1 MEHTATPL
9 YLDWSFWAVVVAA
22 LAIALS
28 QLPPVLSWFK
38 RAKLEIEPY
47 SKIAITH
54 KVGNPNLQ
62 LHLIINNTGGR
73 KIRVKDI
80 RLRIKR
86 DGIEV
91 ATLPAQNYLQNQS
104 DKNTLLFTAFSLK
117 PGEEWGHLTNFL
129 NFFNRE
135 DENLFRSLEK
145 EMLSDFH
152 VKRDAL
158 DKDSKALI
166 EIESDLVEPFHEFF
180 NRKFIWKAGEYDL
193 SVCVTTDTPKS
204 DLSRQYRFTLFESH
218 VSHLHAIT
226 EHFKYG
232 GGISWDPN
240 IQTNVIVDIKEA

>member
-62 LHLIINNTGGR
+62 LHLIINNVGGR
-73 KIRVKDI
+73 EVRLKDLRVNID
-80 RLRIKR
+80 R
-86 DGIEV
+86 DGVEV

-117 PGEEWGHLTNFL
+117 PGEEWAHITNFL
-129 NFFNRE
+129 NYFNRD

-145 EMLSDFH
+145 EMLSDLH
-152 VKRDAL
+152 SKRDAL
-158 DKDSKALI
+158 DNDSKALI
-166 EIESDLVEPFHEFF
+166 EIESELVQPFHDFF
-180 NRKFIWKAGEYDL
+180 NRKFIWKAGEYNL
-193 SVCVTTDTPKS
+193 TVFVTTDSPKAN
-204 DLSRQYRFTLFESH
+204 LSRQYRFTLFESH
-218 VSHLHAIT
+218 VSHLQAIT

>member
-158 DKDSKALI
+158 DKDSKAT
-166 EIESDLVEPFHEFF
+166 SMMMSF
-180 NRKFIWKAGEYDL
+180 NLHFL
-193 SVCVTTDTPKS
+193 SHMSHT
-204 DLSRQYRFTLFESH
+204 FTR
-218 VSHLHAIT
+218 
-226 EHFKYG
+226 
-232 GGISWDPN
+232 
-240 IQTNVIVDIKEA
+240 

>member
-1 MEHTATPL
+1 MENVATPL

-54 KVGNPNLQ
+54 KVGNPNIQ
-62 LHLIINNTGGR
+62 LHLIINNIGGR

-80 RLRIKR
+80 HVEVER

-91 ATLPAQNYLQNQS
+91 ANLQAQNYLQSQS
-104 DKNTLLFTAFSLK
+104 DKDTLLFTAFSLK
-117 PGEEWGHLTNFL
+117 PGEEWAHITNFL
-129 NFFNRE
+129 NYFNRE

-152 VKRDAL
+152 AKRDTFGH
-158 DKDSKALI
+158 DHKGLI
-166 EIESDLVEPFHEFF
+166 EIESDLVQPFHEFF
-180 NRKFIWKAGEYDL
+180 NRKFIWKAGEYNLNVFVRTDSPKVDL
-193 SVCVTTDTPKS
+193 I
-204 DLSRQYRFTLFESH
+204 RRYRFTLFESH
-218 VSHLHAIT
+218 VTHLHAIT

-232 GGISWDPN
+232 GEISWDPN